1 MNARSL
7 SRDVFGYLILVLLLG
22 IIGWIETTHPAG
34 LSLPTLTGGLLS
46 LDTMIRVGMFTI
58 VLVGL
63 NLLMGYAGQVSL
75 GQAAFYGM
83 GAFFSGIL
91 TTRAGRLGVPADL
104 SATWWWPWL
113 VIVGGML
120 FTAAVA
126 YVIGLPILRLRG
138 HYLAMATLGI
148 GVVVYVLLRENIGV
162 PQLNLTGGADG
173 VYGVPRLRIGGFE
186 IWPVERYY
194 VFVWIVAFIVIALG
208 LNIVNSRYGRVLRA
222 IHSSQ
227 SAAESVGV
235 AVHQHKAQIFALSA
249 AFASLAGSLYAHF
262 QVAVVP
268 ATFGFTE
275 SLQLVIMSSV
285 GGLASIWGAP
295 FGAFTILILQEI
307 LRTQLH
313 IIFPGAQGELEA
325 VAFGVLLIVIMIF
338 MPEGLTTGSIHA
350 YRRWRATRA
359 LKKEIEDSAEI
370 MGAEHAS

>member
-1 MNARSL
+1 MKPRQW
-7 SRDVFGYLILVLLLG
+7 SRDVLGYLTLVVLLG
-22 IIGWIETTHPAG
+22 IVGWIETLHPDG
-34 LSLPTLTGGLLS
+34 LSLPGLTGDLLN
-46 LDTMIRVGMFTI
+46 LDLMIRVGMFTI

-91 TTRAGRLGVPADL
+91 TTRAEKLGFPPAL
-104 SATWWWPWL
+104 TQAWWWAWL
-113 VIVGGML
+113 VMIVGMFVVGGI
-120 FTAAVA
+120 A
-126 YVIGLPILRLRG
+126 YVVGLPILRLRG

-148 GVVVYVLLRENIGV
+148 GVVVFVLLRENLGV

-173 VYGVPRLRIGGFE
+173 VYGIPRLRIGDFV
-186 IWPVERYY
+186 IWPVERYF
-194 VFVWIVAFIVIALG
+194 VFVWLVAFSVIALG
-208 LNIVNSRYGRVLRA
+208 LNIVNSRYGRAMRA
-222 IHSSQ
+222 IHSSP

-235 AVHQHKAQIFALSA
+235 AVHRHKAQIFALSA

-268 ATFGFTE
+268 ATFGFSE

-295 FGAFTILILQEI
+295 FGAFAILVLQEI

-313 IIFPGAQGELEA
+313 VIFPGAQGETEA
-325 VAFGVLLIVIMIF
+325 IAFGILLVVIMIF
-338 MPEGLTTGSIHA
+338 MPEGLTTGSINA
-350 YRRWRATRA
+350 LRRWRAQRA
-359 LKKEIEDSAEI
+359 LEKEIGDSLESL
-370 MGAEHAS
+370 GTK

>member
-1 MNARSL
+1 MSARHL
-7 SRDVFGYLILVLLLG
+7 SRDVFGYLVLVVLLG
-22 IIGWIETTHPAG
+22 VIGWIETTHPG
-34 LSLPTLTGGLLS
+34 DLSLPGLTGGLLN
-46 LDTMIRVGMFTI
+46 LDMMIRVGIFTI

-83 GAFFSGIL
+83 GAFFSAVL
-91 TTRAGRLGVPADL
+91 TTRSAKLGIPVEI
-104 SATWWWPWL
+104 SQEWWWPWL
-113 VIVGGML
+113 VMIIGMFIVGGI
-120 FTAAVA
+120 A
-126 YVIGLPILRLRG
+126 YAIGLPILRLRG

-148 GVVVYVLLRENIGV
+148 GVVVFVLLRENLGV

-173 VYGVPRLRIGGFE
+173 VYGIPRLRIGDFV
-186 IWPVERYY
+186 IWPVERYF

-208 LNIVNSRYGRVLRA
+208 LNIVNSRYGRVMRA

-235 AVHQHKAQIFALSA
+235 SVHQTKAQIFALSA
-249 AFASLAGSLYAHF
+249 ALAALAGSLYAHF

-295 FGAFTILILQEI
+295 FGTFAILALQEI
-307 LRTQLH
+307 LRTQLKV
-313 IIFPGAQGELEA
+313 IFPGAQGEVEA
-325 VAFGVLLIVIMIF
+325 VAFGVLLVVIMIF
-338 MPEGLTTGSIHA
+338 MPEGLTTGSIKA
-350 YRRWRATRA
+350 IRRWRANRA
-359 LKKEIEDSAEI
+359 LAKELGESLEP
-370 MGAEHAS
+370 MGVE